1 MITKTRHIINLCL
14 VVCTLLT
21 VMSGCIYDIPTLADD
36 DGGKEGKMLVL
47 RIGTIGQTC
56 AAGMD
61 IEQMHSLRVI
71 ILDENDMVVHNSYI
85 AFDQDKDDYIHTIR
99 NILPGRKTIYLIA
112 NETSV
117 QYIDE
122 QAENSKKSLNILLTA
137 IQTGATGVRETIDG
151 LYFEPDYTQYI
162 PLSARYDIDIALDD
176 TEIDRTLYLVRVA
189 TKFSVTFL
197 NFRDD
202 PVRINDFTIASV
214 ADRNYLMAH
223 LNEDNLMFKEF
234 PSWIDWLKY
243 VSDESQDAPYNPEL
257 AGQRG
262 WVTDYELPAG
272 ADKKITYHYN
282 TENNVDK
289 YIFVKKYDAAA
300 TPSWGETK
308 VEDIYIP
315 ESISLVAGA
324 PTHGDQEYTMTFD
337 IEGGPDQGLSCKLP
351 NLKALF
357 RNTHVLV
364 NVRMNPSQTSGDNFL
379 DVRVRTWEQ
388 GDQVDN
394 GYWEEV
400 TD

>member
-1 MITKTRHIINLCL
+1 MRTKTRHIINLCL
-14 VVCTLLT
+14 VVCTFLT
-21 VMSGCIYDIPTLADD
+21 VMSGCIYDIPTQVDD

-47 RIGTIGQTC
+47 RIGTIGQTR
-56 AAGMD
+56 AAGME

-71 ILDENDMVVHNSYI
+71 ILDDNDKVVHNSYT
-85 AFDQDKDDYIHTIR
+85 AFEDGKDTHIHTIR
-99 NILPGRKTIYLIA
+99 NILPGKKTIYLIA

-122 QAENSKKSLNILLTA
+122 QAGNSPKSLNDLLTA
-137 IQTGATGVRETIDG
+137 IQIGATGVGETIDG

-197 NFRDD
+197 NFRDT
-202 PVRINDFTIASV
+202 PVKIKDFTIASV

-223 LNEDNLMFKEF
+223 LNENNPMFKGF
-234 PSWIDWLKY
+234 PSWVDWLKY
-243 VSDESQDAPYNPEL
+243 VSDESQDGSY
-257 AGQRG
+257 GQLE
-262 WVTDYELPAG
+262 WVQDYKLPAG
-272 ADKKITYHYN
+272 AKTEIIYHYN
-282 TENNVDK
+282 TGNNSNKFISVE
-289 YIFVKKYDAAA
+289 KYDNTA
-300 TPSWGETK
+300 TPSWGEKK

-315 ESISLVAGA
+315 ESISLAAGE

-337 IEGGPDQGLSCKLP
+337 IEGGPNQGLSCKLP

-364 NVRMNPSQTSGDNFL
+364 YVRMISSQTSGDNFL
-379 DVRVRTWEQ
+379 EVRVRTWEQ

>member
-36 DGGKEGKMLVL
+36 DGDKEGKMLIL
-47 RIGTIGQTC
+47 RIGTIGQTR

-71 ILDENDMVVHNSYI
+71 ILDDNDKVVHNSYT
-85 AFDQDKDDYIHTIR
+85 AFEGGKDTHIHTIR

-122 QAENSKKSLNILLTA
+122 QAGNSKKSLNTLLTA
-137 IQTGATGVRETIDG
+137 IQTGETGVRETIDG
-151 LYFEPDYTQYI
+151 LYFEPDYTQNI

-202 PVRINDFTIASV
+202 PVKIKDFTIASV

-243 VSDESQDAPYNPEL
+243 VSDESQDDPYNPEL

-262 WVTDYELPAG
+262 WVQDYELPKG
-272 ADKKITYHYN
+272 TTQKTYRHN
-282 TENNVDK
+282 ENSDQSK
-289 YIFVKKYDAAA
+289 YIDVAGFSETT

-324 PTHGDQEYTMTFD
+324 PTYGDQEYTMTFD

-379 DVRVRTWEQ
+379 KVTVITWEQ
-388 GDQVDN
+388 GDQVDK